1 MKPLVLTI
9 TVAWVSLAAPGY
21 TGSKACARCH
31 SAIYSKYL
39 NTAMG
44 RSLVPAQ
51 ETRRLAPMQPVRVM
65 ESGITY
71 ELSRQGDDLYQ
82 TEYRQD
88 GSGHD
93 VFRVSWKLEYAIGSG
108 ANGITYAIRRGNY
121 LFEAPLSYYAKTQS
135 WELSP
140 GYEKTTTGF
149 SRLIPEGCIA
159 CHSGRARPVA
169 DNAGLYLEPPFSEM
183 AIGCEN
189 CHGPGEFHA
198 SHPAKVTI
206 VNPARLSP
214 GRASEICMNC
224 HEAGDTRTFQPGKTN
239 ADFRPGKPLGD
250 TVAIL
255 KIPPRPADAS
265 KDLLEH
271 NFSMMLSRCYRA
283 SNGRMGC
290 LTCHDPHGS
299 ASDVAAAGSY
309 NSKCL
314 TCHAD
319 RACKLPVA
327 LRAREASGCIGC
339 HMPKANIG
347 FIAHSALT
355 NHRIVRNPGEPLPEV
370 AYHLTTPDLPDL
382 IYVNRTNEKALTP
395 LMLLQAYGELS
406 DRAPQYRDRYL
417 HTLARFSTSSDIPL
431 INAALG
437 IKASRE
443 GAPAANVIALLSKA
457 MDGGFKAPSAFE
469 ALVTALSNERRGPE
483 AIAVLK
489 RGIELSPWE
498 PRLQKLLALEY
509 IHAKQYDLATKTLQ
523 KYLDAFPEDQFV
535 RDLLKKVQR

>member
-1 MKPLVLTI
+1 MKPLVLTF
-9 TVAWVSLAAPGY
+9 TVAWVSFAAPGY
-21 TGSKACARCH
+21 TGSKVCARCH

-44 RSLVPAQ
+44 RSVLPAQ
-51 ETRRLAPMQPVRVM
+51 ETRNLAPIQPVRIA
-65 ESGITY
+65 EGGITY
-71 ELSRQGDDLYQ
+71 ELSRRDNDLYQ
-82 TEYRQD
+82 TEYLQD
-88 GSGHD
+88 GSGRD
-93 VFRVSWKLEYAIGSG
+93 VFRASWKLEYAIGSG

-121 LFEAPLSYYAKTQS
+121 LFEAPISYYSKTHS

-140 GYEKTTTGF
+140 GYQKTTTGF

-169 DNAGLYLEPPFSEM
+169 DKPGLYLDPPFAET

-198 SHPAKVTI
+198 SHPAKGTI
-206 VNPARLSP
+206 VNPARLAP
-214 GRASEICMNC
+214 GLGSDICMNC
-224 HEAGDTRTFQPGKTN
+224 HEAGDTRTFQAGKTN
-239 ADFRPGKPLGD
+239 ADFLPGKPLSD

-255 KIPPRPADAS
+255 KIPPRRSGAA

-290 LTCHDPHGS
+290 LTCHDPHAP
-299 ASDVAAAGSY
+299 ASDTAVPGAY

-314 TCHAD
+314 TCHTES
-319 RACKLPVA
+319 ACKLPVA
-327 LRAREASGCIGC
+327 SRAREASGCIGC

-347 FIAHSALT
+347 FISHSALT
-355 NHRIVRNPGEPLPEV
+355 NHRIVRTAGEPLPEE
-370 AYHLTTPDLPDL
+370 AYHLTTRDLPDL
-382 IYVNRTNEKALTP
+382 IYVNRTSEKPLTP

-406 DRAPQYRDRYL
+406 DRGPEYRDRYL
-417 HTLARFSTSSDIPL
+417 QTLAQFSNPSEIPL

-437 IKASRE
+437 LKASRE

-457 MDGGFKAPSAFE
+457 VDAGFKAPSAFE
-469 ALVTALSNERRGPE
+469 ALATALSAAGRGPE
-483 AIAVLK
+483 TIAALK

-509 IHAKQYDLATKTLQ
+509 IHAKQYDLARETLRQ
-523 KYLDAFPEDQFV
+523 YLKAFPEDQFV
-535 RDLLKKVQR
+535 RDLLKKVG

>member
-1 MKPLVLTI
+1 VKPLVLTI
-9 TVAWVSLAAPGY
+9 TVVWVSLAAPGY
-21 TGSKACARCH
+21 TGSKVCARCH

-44 RSLVPAQ
+44 RSVVRAQ
-51 ETRRLAPMQPVRVM
+51 ETRRLGPIQPVRIT

-82 TEYRQD
+82 TEYRQN
-88 GSGHD
+88 GSGQD
-93 VFRVSWKLEYAIGSG
+93 VFRASWKLEYAIGSG

-121 LFEAPLSYYAKTQS
+121 LFEAPLSYYAKTHS

-140 GYEKTTTGF
+140 GDEKTSTGF
-149 SRLIPEGCIA
+149 SRLVPEGCIA
-159 CHSGRARPVA
+159 CHSGRARPAA
-169 DNAGLYLEPPFSEM
+169 DNAGLYLDPPFAEM

-198 SHPAKVTI
+198 SHPAKGTI

-214 GRASEICMNC
+214 RRASDICMNC
-224 HEAGDTRTFQPGKTN
+224 HEAGDTRTFQPGRTS
-239 ADFRPGKPLGD
+239 ADFRPGESLSD

-290 LTCHDPHGS
+290 LTCHDPHAS
-299 ASDVAAAGSY
+299 ASGTSSSPSY
-309 NSKCL
+309 NAKCL
-314 TCHAD
+314 TCHTDSSCRLA
-319 RACKLPVA
+319 VA

-355 NHRIVRNPGEPLPEV
+355 NHRVVRKTGEPFPEE
-370 AYHLTTPDLPDL
+370 AYHLTAPDLPDL
-382 IYVNRTNEKALTP
+382 IYVNRTREKPLTP

-406 DRAPQYRDRYL
+406 DRAPEYRDRYL
-417 HTLARFSTSSDIPL
+417 QTLGQFPTQGDIPL

-437 IKASRE
+437 LKASRE
-443 GAPAANVIALLSKA
+443 GAPAANVIAWLSKA
-457 MDGGFKAPSAFE
+457 VDEGFKAPSVFE
-469 ALVTALSNERRGPE
+469 ALATALSTDGRGPE

-509 IHAKQYDLATKTLQ
+509 IHAKQYDLAREALRQ
-523 KYLDAFPEDQFV
+523 YLKAFPEDQFV
-535 RDLLKKVQR
+535 RDLLKKVAG